1 MSTKLFSDENF
12 YELAASY
19 HKLSLR
25 VEGLEAIHKS
35 LLGLE
40 LKKADAFS
48 KLSERIRFIERKL
61 GIIDDETERVNSLFS
76 KLVDLDVNAEFAK
89 EFVDDATFAKAVKV
103 WQKEKR
109 QANHQNPQPKEDT
122 DSKESERQ
130 RLRDLNL
137 PQPTPM

>member
-1 MSTKLFSDENF
+1 MSNKLFTDNDF

-25 VEGLEAIHKS
+25 VQNLEKTTVA

-40 LKKADAFS
+40 VKKADAFARIS
-48 KLSERIRFIERKL
+48 KRIRSIEIKL
-61 GIIDDETERVNSLFS
+61 GIDPDNSVFS
-76 KLVDLDVNAEFAK
+76 KLVDLDVDAEFAK
-89 EFVDDATFAKAVKV
+89 EFVDDATFAKAVRI

-130 RLRDLNL
+130 RL
-137 PQPTPM
+137 PPV